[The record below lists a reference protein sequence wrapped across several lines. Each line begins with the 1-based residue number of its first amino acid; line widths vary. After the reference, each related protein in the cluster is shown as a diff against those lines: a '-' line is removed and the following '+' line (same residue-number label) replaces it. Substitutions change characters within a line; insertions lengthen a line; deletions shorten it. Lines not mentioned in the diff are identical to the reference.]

1 MCDGGLIIASM
12 MAVYSASEA
21 KKNAKRQERAL
32 REQQAVEQ
40 SENDRAISVQAD
52 DRTKQARAER
62 ARLRAMSAES
72 GAAGL
77 SIDEL
82 LGNVDMQ
89 AGTDVAR
96 IEQNGFSRARASQTN
111 LNSNLNR
118 IEQADWVGTGLQIGA
133 AGYSSYQTYQA
144 NQSAKPTQPAK
155 PTNKPTNKPANKP
168 TKPTGKA
175 G

>member
-1 MCDGGLIIASM
+1 MCDATVIIMAAS
-12 MAVYSASEA
+12 AIYSASETQ
-21 KKNAKRQERAL
+21 KNAKRQERAL

-52 DRTKQARAER
+52 DRAKQARAER

-72 GAAGL
+72 GVAGL

-89 AGTDVAR
+89 AGTDIAR
-96 IEQNGFSRARASQTN
+96 IEQNGYSRARASQTN

-118 IEQADWVGTGLQIGA
+118 IEQSNWVGTGLQIAGA
-133 AGYSSYQTYQA
+133 GWQSYQTYRA
-144 NQSAKPTQPAK
+144 NQAQTSKPD
-155 PTNKPTNKPANKP
+155 
-168 TKPTGKA
+168 KPTGEA